1 MATAHQSDGAAAANG
16 KSNGHAVPP
25 AANGESNGH
34 AEAAPVNGESNGHAA
49 AAAAEPEEAVEWNFA
64 GAKGGVLAATGA
76 NMSIRAIRY
85 KISASVRES
94 GPRPVLPLAH
104 GDPSVFPAFR
114 TAVEAEDAV
123 AAALRTGQF
132 NCYPAGVGLPAARSA
147 VAEHLS
153 QGVPYR
159 LSADDIFLTAGG
171 TQAIEVIIPVLA
183 QTAGAN
189 ILLPRPGYPNYEAR
203 AAFNKLEVRHFDLIP
218 EKGWEI
224 DIDSLE
230 SMADKNTTA
239 MVIINPNNPCGSVYS
254 YEHLAKVAEVARKLG
269 ILVIADEVYGKL
281 VLGSAPF
288 IPMGVFG
295 HITPV
300 LSIGSLSK
308 SWIVPGWRLG
318 WVAVYDPRKILEETK
333 ISASITNY
341 LNVSTDPATFIQ
353 AALPQ
358 ILENTKEDFFK
369 GIIGLLKESSEI
381 CYRQIKENKYITCP
395 HKPEGSMF
403 VMVKL
408 NLHLLEEIHDDIDFC
423 CKLAKEES
431 VILCPGSVLGME
443 NWVRITFA
451 CVPSSLQDGLER
463 IKSFCQRNKKKN
475 SINGC

>member
-16 KSNGHAVPP
+16 KSNGH
-25 AANGESNGH
+25 
-34 AEAAPVNGESNGHAA
+34 
-49 AAAAEPEEAVEWNFA
+49 
-64 GAKGGVLAATGA
+64 
-76 NMSIRAIRY
+76 
-85 KISASVRES
+85 
-94 GPRPVLPLAH
+94 
-104 GDPSVFPAFR
+104 
-114 TAVEAEDAV
+114 
-123 AAALRTGQF
+123 AALRTGQF

-358 ILENTKEDFFK
+358 ILESTKEDFFK